1 VFFFPLAST
10 GVSSSVSRVPVMV
23 WGMKGRQLLRV
34 FPFPKGHDAIA
45 ATPSQGEGVK
55 VHGSCG
61 RSWAGLQGQEM
72 LE

>member
-1 VFFFPLAST
+1 
-10 GVSSSVSRVPVMV
+10 MV